1 MNRLGPRSTPIS
13 GIFAESCNQHRQ
25 MSANRVRYDH
35 PVTAQCLA
43 FGSRQRLCS
52 ATPYQEHSPKKRKGK
67 SS

>member
-1 MNRLGPRSTPIS
+1 
-13 GIFAESCNQHRQ
+13 